1 MHSAHVSGR
10 RVLDEESGV
19 DTSQFCLTTLIRA
32 SHCSFCAISRLLFS
46 PSAIHTLQSCRLS
59 GVTFYPHSYNH
70 WLNKHANLSNHTSRN
85 TFLECCWRGTYSSH
99 NSSFFSPTTQRQ
111 SLANMFILPHFSL
124 GFPIL
129 YLFFYGVRCPLH
141 RTCVEVTR

>member
-10 RVLDEESGV
+10 RVRDEESGV

-32 SHCSFCAISRLLFS
+32 SHCSFCAISSLLFS

-59 GVTFYPHSYNH
+59 GVTLYPLSYNH
-70 WLNKHANLSNHTSRN
+70 GLNKHANLSNHTSRN

-99 NSSFFSPTTQRQ
+99 NSSFFFPYHSKTIPGQYVYTSTFFFRV
-111 SLANMFILPHFSL
+111 SNIIFI
-124 GFPIL
+124 
-129 YLFFYGVRCPLH
+129 FYGVRCPLH